1 MCGVIGI
8 QMEGVDDR
16 DIELVRQVFLKS
28 MIRGK
33 HATGVTYFNGENLV
47 TIKEPIPA
55 DEFIAKHDPAEWV
68 YTHDMADVPCLALIG
83 HIRYST
89 SDLRYNQPFQ
99 GIVVDEHFGAMPT
112 AIAHNGVLS
121 QESTSTWEYDTQTAN
136 DSEMILRC
144 LESGEHPLEKFAD
157 RSMAVTSI
165 QVLNRAETNR
175 PFAMVHGFRNHERPL
190 WRMNHKG
197 LIFASTKDILIRSN
211 VVFDPE
217 ACSPFDDAC
226 LRDLLRCEPFIV
238 YGWGS
243 VSRRWHPMHLG
254 TELPE
259 DLQP

>member
-1 MCGVIGI
+1 MCGVIGA
-8 QMEGVDDR
+8 QLHAVEEK
-16 DIELVRQVFLKS
+16 DIELVRELFKQS

-33 HATGVTYFNGENLV
+33 HATGVTYFNGETLV

-55 DEFIAKHDPAEWV
+55 DEFIAKHDPADWV
-68 YTHDMADVPCLALIG
+68 YSHDMGGKPAMTFIG

-99 GIVVDEHFGAMPT
+99 GMRMDPQFGAMQL

-157 RSMAVTSI
+157 RSMAVTYI
-165 QVLNRAETNR
+165 ATLTRAETNA
-175 PFAMVHGFRNHERPL
+175 PFAMIHGFRNHERPL
-190 WRMNHKG
+190 WSACDGG
-197 LIFASTKDILIRSN
+197 LIFASTSDILNRSGLDVEYN
-211 VVFDPE
+211 AITKCDPFVE
-217 ACSPFDDAC
+217 
-226 LRDLLRCEPFIV
+226 
-238 YGWGS
+238 YTWGGQ
-243 VSRRWHPMHLG
+243 SRRWHPDILG

>member
-1 MCGVIGI
+1 MCGVIGV
-8 QMEGVDDR
+8 QMESVNEA
-16 DIELVRQVFLKS
+16 DIQFVRNLFLES
-28 MIRGK
+28 MVRGK

-47 TIKEPIPA
+47 TIKEPLPA
-55 DEFIAKHDPAEWV
+55 DEFLAKHDPSEWV
-68 YTHDMADVPCLALIG
+68 YTHDMADAPCISLIG

-99 GIVVDEHFGAMPT
+99 GIVVDEHFGAVPT

-157 RSMAVTSI
+157 RSMAVTTI
-165 QVLNRAETNR
+165 EVLKRAETNR

-190 WRMNHKG
+190 WFMNHKG
-197 LIFASTKDILIRSN
+197 LIFASTKDIIVRSN
-211 VVFDPE
+211 CVTEGWEMTNTSDCRE
-217 ACSPFDDAC
+217 
-226 LRDLLRCEPFIV
+226 RDLMRTEPFIQ

>member
-8 QMEGVDDR
+8 QMEGVTDA
-16 DIELVRQVFLKS
+16 ELQFVRNLFNES

-47 TIKEPIPA
+47 TIKEPLPV
-55 DEFIAKHDPAEWV
+55 DEFLKKHDPADWV
-68 YTHDMADVPCLALIG
+68 YTHDMSDTPCLALIG

-99 GIVVDEHFGAMPT
+99 GIVIDEHFGPLPT
-112 AIAHNGVLS
+112 AIAHNGVIS
-121 QESTSTWEYDTQTAN
+121 QESPSTWEYDTQTAN
-136 DSEMILRC
+136 DSEMILRA
-144 LESGEHPLEKFAD
+144 LESGDHPLEKFAD
-157 RSMAVTSI
+157 RSMAVTTI
-165 QVLNRAETNR
+165 EVLRRAGTDR
-175 PFAMVHGFRNHERPL
+175 PFPMLKGFRNHERPL

-197 LIFASTKDILIRSN
+197 LIFASTKDIIKRANN
-211 VVFDPE
+211 VTDLNSMSP
-217 ACSPFDDAC
+217 CSDI
-226 LRDLLRCEPFIV
+226 LERDLLRCEPFIV

-243 VSRRWHPMHLG
+243 IIRRWHPNHLG

>member
-1 MCGVIGI
+1 MCGVIGV
-8 QMEGVDDR
+8 QMEMIDDR
-16 DIELVRQVFLKS
+16 DLQIVRNLFVQS
-28 MIRGK
+28 MVRGK
-33 HATGVTYFNGENLV
+33 HATGVTYFNGKELV

-55 DEFIAKHDPAEWV
+55 DEFIKKHDPVNWV
-68 YTHDMADVPCLALIG
+68 YNHDMADAPCLALVG

-99 GIVVDEHFGAMPT
+99 GIVIDEHFGPMPT

-136 DSEMILRC
+136 DSEMILRA
-144 LESGEHPLEKFAD
+144 LESGDHPLEKFAD
-157 RSMAVTSI
+157 KSLAVTQI

-175 PFAMVHGFRNHERPL
+175 PFPLVYGYRNHERPL
-190 WRMNHKG
+190 WRLFHKG
-197 LIFASTKDILIRSN
+197 LIFASTKDIIVRANLPDNSLSSQTPR
-211 VVFDPE
+211 E
-217 ACSPFDDAC
+217 H
-226 LRDLLRCEPFIV
+226 RDIKRNEPFIQ

-243 VSRRWHPMHLG
+243 VSRRWHPNHLG